1 MKKWLSVLL
10 AALMLM
16 GMVSCTASPKEPA
29 ATTTVGTGSGTP
41 DPGKPTLEAED
52 LGNADGS
59 PRDFNILA
67 RQGRYSYLYSE
78 KDSSDRVESA
88 AYKRNQKINNM
99 FNVEIKL
106 IPSGEEKAAWWNNA
120 VVSSSGQYDL
130 IVPDY
135 WWKIEQCGALEN
147 IIDLNEINVSDSWW
161 YSGWNQN
168 ATVCNK
174 LYTIVGDA
182 SLETLE
188 NIEVVF
194 FNKPKADALGV
205 DLYSV
210 VNDGDWTMDEMLRY
224 SKMAASNLD
233 GSNESAP
240 KVYGALFDRHSTGA
254 QVMASGIRLVQM
266 NDNGV
271 PELIAN
277 TPTNVNISDKI
288 RAMIADESILFV
300 NQTARASANTNPGT
314 FKDGNALFFCSALYL
329 GKNLKTSN
337 LSFKYGIIPQPK
349 YEKTQDYVSTTY
361 GVSFFG
367 IPKSV
372 KNLHASAVILN
383 AMNYLSNPE
392 NEMGEDALTYQYYE
406 TVVMS
411 QIALE
416 PDDAAMLELI
426 RDSLYVDF
434 AFMYDA
440 NLKVYDYFFQS
451 AYKNQSITT
460 LLGQIEDSLPENL
473 AELIKFYQK

>member
-1 MKKWLSVLL
+1 MLL
-10 AALMLM
+10 GL
-16 GMVSCTASPKEPA
+16 VSCQNPSKVPSKTTPPTEESDHGNSEPE
-29 ATTTVGTGSGTP
+29 
-41 DPGKPTLEAED
+41 KPILEAED

-59 PRDFNILA
+59 PRDFTILA
-67 RQGRYSYLYSE
+67 RKGRYSYLYSE
-78 KDSSDRVESA
+78 QDSSDRVESA
-88 AYKRNQKINNM
+88 AYKRNQKINDM

-106 IPSGEEKAAWWNNA
+106 IPATEDKAAWWSNA

-135 WWKIEQCGALEN
+135 WWKIEQSGALEN
-147 IIDLNEINVSDSWW
+147 IMELNEINTSDSWW
-161 YSGWNQN
+161 YSGWNNN

-182 SLETLE
+182 ALETLE

-194 FNKPKADALGV
+194 FNKSRAAALDV
-205 DLYSV
+205 DLYSI
-210 VNDGDWTMDEMLRY
+210 VNNGDWTMDEMLRY

-233 GSNESAP
+233 GANESAP
-240 KVYGALFDRHSTGA
+240 KVYGALYDAHSAGA

-266 NDNGV
+266 NDDGI

-277 TPTNVNISDKI
+277 TQTNVNISDKI
-288 RAMIADESILFV
+288 RAMIADESVFYI
-300 NQTARASANTNPGT
+300 QKTARASANTNPGT
-314 FKDGNALFFCSALYL
+314 FKDGNALFFCSSLYL

-337 LSFKYGIIPQPK
+337 LPFQYGIIPQPI
-349 YEKTQDYVSTTY
+349 YEKTQDYVSTIY

-383 AMNYLSNPE
+383 AMNYLSNPK
-392 NEMGEDALTYQYYE
+392 NEMGEDALTYQYFE

-411 QIALE
+411 QIALA

-426 RDSLYVDF
+426 RNSLYVDF
-434 AFMYDA
+434 AFMYDK
-440 NLKVYDYFFQS
+440 NLSVYSCFTQS
-451 AYKNQSITT
+451 ATNNKSVIT
-460 LLGQIEDSLPENL
+460 LLEEIEKALPENL
-473 AELIKFYQK
+473 ADLIKIYQ